1 MALRSLH
8 GELFAVRIGATG
20 EEDPMRNKIL
30 SAALVAAFWTLI
42 PAVLPAAETEIYGDG
57 VDVEEA
63 TPILDIVADP
73 DAFIGTTVRIEG
85 TVLDVCPKK
94 GCWIEVGAGG
104 ETIQVKVD
112 DDVIVFP
119 ASAKG
124 RIAEAQ
130 GKVEAIE
137 MSRDRYLAWLGH
149 VAAEKG
155 ETFDAATA
163 EVGDGPYRVIRIR
176 GTGARIE

>member
-1 MALRSLH
+1 
-8 GELFAVRIGATG
+8 
-20 EEDPMRNKIL
+20 MRKQLL
-30 SAALVAAFWTLI
+30 SAALAAAMWM
-42 PAVLPAAETEIYGDG
+42 PAAVLPAAETEVYGAG

-73 DAFIGTTVRIEG
+73 DAFIGKTVRIEG

-104 ETIQVKVD
+104 GTIQVKVD

-119 ASAKG
+119 ASTKG
-124 RIAEAQ
+124 RIANAQ

-137 MSRDRYLAWLGH
+137 MSRERYVAWLGH
-149 VAAEKG
+149 VAEEKG
-155 ETFDAATA
+155 ETFDAAKA
-163 EVGDGPYRVIRIR
+163 DLGEGPYRIIRIR